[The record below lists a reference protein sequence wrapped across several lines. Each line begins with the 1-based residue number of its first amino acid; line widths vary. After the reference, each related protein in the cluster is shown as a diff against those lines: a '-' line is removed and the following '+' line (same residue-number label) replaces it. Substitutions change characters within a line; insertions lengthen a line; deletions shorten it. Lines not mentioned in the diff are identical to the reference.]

1 MQPSAAVIDNE
12 NVIIFFLPG
21 LHQREVFLFNDILV
35 ITKIHSRKKNSV
47 TYTFR
52 QSYLLVGM
60 IVTLFETPFYPFG
73 IQMAQKWD
81 RKVVL
86 VLNARNEHDRSKFVE
101 DLKESIAEMDEMETL
116 RLETE
121 LEKQRLSMNASS
133 DPNRDSAIQTDD
145 VTSAVVTSGSAD
157 MLLRTSGTTSGAT
170 NNGSAVVMRKSAINN
185 SLLDLTDSSE
195 KMARRGSVGS
205 LDSGMSVS
213 FQSNSMFTN
222 NHHNHQ
228 CSSQQI
234 RNHNRNGTG
243 PKTGQH

>member
-1 MQPSAAVIDNE
+1 
-12 NVIIFFLPG
+12 
-21 LHQREVFLFNDILV
+21 
-35 ITKIHSRKKNSV
+35 
-47 TYTFR
+47 
-52 QSYLLVGM
+52 
-60 IVTLFETPFYPFG
+60 
-73 IQMAQKWD
+73 MAQKWD

-170 NNGSAVVMRKSAINN
+170 NNGSAVVM
-185 SLLDLTDSSE
+185 
-195 KMARRGSVGS
+195 
-205 LDSGMSVS
+205 
-213 FQSNSMFTN
+213 
-222 NHHNHQ
+222 
-228 CSSQQI
+228 
-234 RNHNRNGTG
+234 
-243 PKTGQH
+243 

>member
-1 MQPSAAVIDNE
+1 MNPKKCN
-12 NVIIFFLPG
+12 FFFVLFPG

-60 IVTLFETPFYPFG
+60 VVTLFETPFYPFG
-73 IQMAQKWD
+73 IQMSQKWD

-121 LEKQRLSMNASS
+121 LEKQRLSMA
-133 DPNRDSAIQTDD
+133 DNRDSAIQDD
-145 VTSAVVTSGSAD
+145 SNTSTSD
-157 MLLRTSGTTSGAT
+157 LVLRTSSGA
-170 NNGSAVVMRKSAINN
+170 NASNGSAVVMRKSAINN

-222 NHHNHQ
+222 NHNHQ
-228 CSSQQI
+228 CSQL
-234 RNHNRNGTG
+234 RNHRNGG
-243 PKTGQH
+243 PKQH